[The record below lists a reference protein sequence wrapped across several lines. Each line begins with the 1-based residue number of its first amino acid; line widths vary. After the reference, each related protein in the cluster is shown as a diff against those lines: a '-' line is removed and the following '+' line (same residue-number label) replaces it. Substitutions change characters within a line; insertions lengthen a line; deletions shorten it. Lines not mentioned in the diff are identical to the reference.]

1 MLHSNRSQRD
11 NRRSAQRS
19 EGSFGQ
25 GLCGTHQLTTSVES
39 ELSLTYYKILQLHAN
54 VKKIFLPG
62 LLDDTPLNIINRTSS
77 GTQQQ
82 TDDFIGAV
90 ADINQKGVTNPDENI
105 HGCKGFW
112 EKIQEIEENN
122 TSVIFQIYFL
132 ISRLCLFEKGN
143 KKQIQKWV
151 EYKYKTA
158 YNSIINNIF
167 LSDEIKEEIT
177 VIFQKTQR
185 TYFALKRF
193 LHIYTFKKTTTKINT
208 DLCLNPIDPFQKNK
222 IEIIQKNAK
231 YLFTT
236 ADILNLTM
244 VGLINSQ
251 DFFAEPRLPKNPY
264 TNIPFTKTDMY
275 NIYFHV
281 VNTRF
286 ITPPL
291 LTEFFLNHFELD
303 NFLINNETKLRNI
316 SIKDYVLN
324 SPSTELYSDVK
335 YMIRKYFNNVQKI
348 EYKTQS
354 SKNKKKKRVYH
365 TIKVHIVIDQ
375 EFPKEKL
382 VDIMRPYLYLYILS
396 TDHISGTEKK
406 LIAKTLFKHQVKKFM
421 KYNYKF
427 GRKQFK
433 IPTKNY
439 FIPSHISGNT
449 IERIEVFEESTHSHA
464 NFSEQNSDSLSSIR
478 MNDDDVFQR
487 TESFEVSSRDFISA
501 TAPIKSSEGN
511 KENMKMVSYFNDC
524 HEHFTIYQADEM
536 FSTNILLL
544 NKDDTQS
551 DDESVS
557 TASRDN
563 VFDRNYEE
571 QFWTERQTPYYEY
584 TYFSQGSQ
592 ETQQLTSRIA
602 DRPQD
607 ATQNSDSLSL
617 GSPTEGLSVPSTIIP
632 FGSDPPEVDS
642 TLDGFAV
649 LMNPETNESLIE
661 DFANILMSIEN
672 NTNYYETTEIRNTE
686 LLLLPYNSD
695 NESTGYDS
703 NS

>member
-1 MLHSNRSQRD
+1 MLHSNRSPQD

-25 GLCGTHQLTTSVES
+25 GLYGIQQLTTSVDSNNSGIRPSFSEDFTSATAPIKSS

-54 VKKIFLPG
+54 VKKIFLP
-62 LLDDTPLNIINRTSS
+62 LSEPVTDIKSS
-77 GTQQQ
+77 NNEGWILA
-82 TDDFIGAV
+82 DDFISAT
-90 ADINQKGVTNPDENI
+90 APIKSSNL

-122 TSVIFQIYFL
+122 TSVIFHIYFL
-132 ISRLCLFEKGN
+132 ISRLCLFEKKN
-143 KKQIQKWV
+143 KRQIQKWV

-158 YNSIINNIF
+158 YNSIITNIF

-193 LHIYTFKKTTTKINT
+193 LHIYTSKKTTTKINT
-208 DLCLNPIDPFQKNK
+208 DLCLNPIDPSQKNK
-222 IEIIQKNAK
+222 IEIIQNNAK

-275 NIYFHV
+275 NIYFHI

-324 SPSTELYSDVK
+324 SPSTELYSEVK
-335 YMIRKYFNNVQKI
+335 YMIRKYFNDVQKI

-365 TIKVHIVIDQ
+365 TTKVHVVIDP

-382 VDIMRPYLYLYILS
+382 VEIMRPYLYLYILS
-396 TDHISGTEKK
+396 TDHIYGTEKR
-406 LIAKTLFKHQVKKFM
+406 LIAKTLFKYQVKKFM

-427 GRKQFK
+427 GRKQLK

-439 FIPSHISGNT
+439 LIPSRILGNAVQ
-449 IERIEVFEESTHSHA
+449 RIEVFEEST
-464 NFSEQNSDSLSSIR
+464 NE
-478 MNDDDVFQR
+478 
-487 TESFEVSSRDFISA
+487 A
-501 TAPIKSSEGN
+501 TAPIFNFVGQMSTWADTSSGSLTEGHNQPTLRSDEGMFHFASRTQDHNLEQNSQRTEGN
-511 KENMKMVSYFNDC
+511 KVNAKMVSYFNDS
-524 HEHFTIYQADEM
+524 HEHLTIHQVDEM
-536 FSTNILLL
+536 FSTKILLL
-544 NKDDTQS
+544 NKDDIQS
-551 DDESVS
+551 EEESVYTEEDRDDVFDYNYEDQLLS
-557 TASRDN
+557 ERQRPLEVFTQTLPGAPHPSELVFGFQMNPDQNIQENEVIDN
-563 VFDRNYEE
+563 VLVSNVEL
-571 QFWTERQTPYYEY
+571 Q
-584 TYFSQGSQ
+584 S
-592 ETQQLTSRIA
+592 
-602 DRPQD
+602 
-607 ATQNSDSLSL
+607 SD
-617 GSPTEGLSVPSTIIP
+617 
-632 FGSDPPEVDS
+632 
-642 TLDGFAV
+642 
-649 LMNPETNESLIE
+649 ESLIY
-661 DFANILMSIEN
+661 DFANILTSIEN
-672 NTNYYETTEIRNTE
+672 SSNYHENIEIRNTE
-686 LLLLPYNSD
+686 LLMLPYNSD

-703 NS
+703 N